1 MIQLTRLDGKPLVL
15 NAEWIQSVEPT
26 PDTLITMTTGEKLM
40 VRNSVEEVV
49 SAFMKYKREIS
60 IRSIKGDKS

>member
-1 MIQLTRLDGKPLVL
+1 MIRLTRMDGKPIVL

-40 VRNSVEEVV
+40 VRNTVDEVV
-49 SAFMKYKREIS
+49 SAFKMYKREVNMPT
-60 IRSIKGDKS
+60 IKGDRS